1 MSRSPS
7 AFTRWFGRCL
17 AVGTVLACSVNEVW
31 ARQSEQQR
39 LTADGGTPAQLMA
52 RRSSSA
58 TRLLDDND
66 TAVPQFV
73 DTRLP
78 PNLIVSPVLRPV
90 VESMLRDS
98 PTFRRQCARLTN
110 SPLITVSLEQ
120 AFPIRTAS
128 AQAVTDFSFDRD
140 DGKLAAHVKLVST
153 TNREEL
159 IAHEFEH
166 IIEQLDG
173 VDLPSL
179 AKHATAGVRF
189 TADLDRFETE
199 RAVAT
204 GRQVSGEIRTARRK
218 RM

>member
-7 AFTRWFGRCL
+7 AFARWLSRCL
-17 AVGTVLACSVNEVW
+17 LVGSVLGCSVNDAW
-31 ARQSEQQR
+31 ARQSEQQL
-39 LTADGGTPAQLMA
+39 LTTDADTQAHLMA

-58 TRLLDDND
+58 AQLLNDND
-66 TAVPQFV
+66 AAVPQFV
-73 DTRLP
+73 EARLP
-78 PNLIVSPVLRPV
+78 PNLIVSPLLRPV
-90 VESMLRDS
+90 VESMMRDS

-120 AFPIRTAS
+120 LVVVRAGG

-140 DGKLAAHVKLVST
+140 ARMAAHVKLGPT
-153 TNREEL
+153 ADREEL

-173 VDLPSL
+173 VDLRSL
-179 AKHATAGVRF
+179 ARHGTAGVRF
-189 TADLDRFETE
+189 TQDLEQFETD
-199 RAVAT
+199 RAATT
-204 GRQVSGEIRTARRK
+204 GRQVTEEIRMARRK